1 MIVSGIELIIGWLAP
16 LGEVGPQR
24 APGAPL
30 PFRMVQCVA
39 GSDDKV
45 VDSGIYQIDTFAA
58 TFEAAELQARLTHER
73 MLRLGPPLAPQQR
86 ITLANNAVVFVDSV
100 MTSQR
105 PTWLQFTEAAP
116 VSRFVARYQVDI
128 RLPRIYVPGS

>member
-1 MIVSGIELIIGWLAP
+1 MISGIELIIRWLTP

-24 APGAPL
+24 GPGAAL
-30 PFRMVQCVA
+30 PFRMVQRVA

-45 VDSGIYQIDTFAA
+45 VDSGIYQIDTFAS
-58 TFEAAELQARLTHER
+58 TFEAAERESRLTHER

-86 ITLANNAVVFVDSV
+86 VTLTDGAIVWVDSV
-100 MTSQR
+100 TTSQS

-116 VSRFVARYQVDI
+116 IARFVARYSVDI
-128 RLPRIYVPGS
+128 RLPRIYIPGS